1 MGALFGNFSLTLNPP
16 NREDESVMKTDLE
29 DHHDDQ
35 DHHDHQDHP
44 DHHGDHDDLD
54 GKEEE
59 DESDGD
65 IVPNPDTVEYEV
77 DNTWEAEVE
86 PTNNIKTNYLLFIG
100 QQPRDSRDRGL
111 VQNRGS
117 PTSSSSSSSEVINPY
132 RPPA

>member
-1 MGALFGNFSLTLNPP
+1 MGALFGNFSLTPNPP

-35 DHHDHQDHP
+35 DHP

-54 GKEEE
+54 GEEEE

-117 PTSSSSSSSEVINPY
+117 PTSSSSSSSSFSSEVINPC

>member
-1 MGALFGNFSLTLNPP
+1 MFGNFSLTPNPP

-29 DHHDDQ
+29 DNHDD
-35 DHHDHQDHP
+35 QDHP

-86 PTNNIKTNYLLFIG
+86 PKNDIKTNYLLFIG
-100 QQPRDSRDRGL
+100 QPL
-111 VQNRGS
+111 
-117 PTSSSSSSSEVINPY
+117 PLHYILSSSSSSFQPNSSSQIYSKCSSFCPG
-132 RPPA
+132 PKSSAFGSMP